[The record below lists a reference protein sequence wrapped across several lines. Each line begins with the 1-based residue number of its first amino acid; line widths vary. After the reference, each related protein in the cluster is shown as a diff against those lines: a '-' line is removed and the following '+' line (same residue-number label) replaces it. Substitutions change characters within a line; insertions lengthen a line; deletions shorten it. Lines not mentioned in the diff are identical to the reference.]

1 MVSSDN
7 IVRPLAWFV
16 AVESAISAIIAPI
29 AVRLVERVRELKAE
43 LEPFRRTLKLLSA
56 DTAAADASDVL
67 AYQRDRKP
75 LGEVVSAIAL
85 IDTYKSDGISENPW
99 KVARSMLRTDPDA
112 VLLGFLSPS
121 SPSPGAA

>member
-67 AYQRDRKP
+67 AYQRGRKP
-75 LGEVVSAIAL
+75 LGEVVSSTPTRATAFRKL
-85 IDTYKSDGISENPW
+85 EGRQID
-99 KVARSMLRTDPDA
+99 VAHRS
-112 VLLGFLSPS
+112 
-121 SPSPGAA
+121 

>member
-67 AYQRDRKP
+67 AHQRGRKP

-85 IDTYKSDGISENPW
+85 MSDGISENPW

>member
-1 MVSSDN
+1 
-7 IVRPLAWFV
+7 VRPLAWFV

-43 LEPFRRTLKLLSA
+43 LEPLRRTLKLLSA

-67 AYQRDRKP
+67 AHQRGRKP

-85 IDTYKSDGISENPW
+85 MSDGISENPW